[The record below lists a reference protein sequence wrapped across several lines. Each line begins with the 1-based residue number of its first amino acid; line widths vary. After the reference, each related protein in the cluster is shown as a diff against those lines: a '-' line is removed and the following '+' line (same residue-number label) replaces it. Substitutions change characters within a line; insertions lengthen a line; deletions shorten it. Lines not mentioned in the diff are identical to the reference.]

1 MKITRFS
8 IEPFLTHLNAST
20 APTIRMAQATPP
32 TNTFLFQGERSAK
45 KRQERPHRRKD
56 EEPQEKLGPVEPRPG
71 VVAYWVVFIHYK
83 SGIRSPAVLGRA
95 R

>member
-8 IEPFLTHLNAST
+8 IEPFLTHLNANT

-45 KRQERPHRRKD
+45 NDQTGGKMKNPK
-56 EEPQEKLGPVEPRPG
+56 KN
-71 VVAYWVVFIHYK
+71 
-83 SGIRSPAVLGRA
+83 SGL
-95 R
+95 